1 MVLLKILLG
10 VSEMRPRTWFIHRT
24 LNAKQPTC
32 YKCCICSLNFRNIHF
47 ATKIFDIIERKF
59 TRRLIM
65 VKLFYLDAKF
75 LREYLK
81 YGKNAFLKYHKNLSL
96 PVLQMSHDTISCSF
110 IYKSMKYVQ
119 TVLH

>member
-1 MVLLKILLG
+1 
-10 VSEMRPRTWFIHRT
+10 MRPRTRLIHRT

-32 YKCCICSLNFRNIHF
+32 CKCYICPLTFTNIHF
-47 ATKIFDIIERKF
+47 ATKVLDIIERKF
-59 TRRLIM
+59 TRRLLM

-110 IYKSMKYVQ
+110 IYKILKCVQ